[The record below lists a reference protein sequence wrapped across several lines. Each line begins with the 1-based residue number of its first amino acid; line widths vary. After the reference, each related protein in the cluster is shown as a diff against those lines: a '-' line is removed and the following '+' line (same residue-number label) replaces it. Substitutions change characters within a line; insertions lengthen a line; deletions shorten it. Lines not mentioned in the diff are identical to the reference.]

1 MLPEIYKYMLIY
13 TIYLANWSTSKIL
26 WSLTKEKY
34 LERWSPHESIREKK
48 PEDVFLCV
56 KENLSNFL
64 QSSFPDSMKTARRPI
79 TMLCI
84 EKSEGNLRGKKSWL
98 SQLLPS
104 KSLKTWRDIHNVRS
118 TSHLSFVYSL
128 SLSLL
133 HFLVELENMTW
144 LTWLRSQL
152 SAKLVTSS

>member
-1 MLPEIYKYMLIY
+1 MLIY

-34 LERWSPHESIREKK
+34 LERWPPHESIREKK

-84 EKSEGNLRGKKSWL
+84 EKIWRENLRGKKSWL

-104 KSLKTWRDIHNVRS
+104 KASKHGETS
-118 TSHLSFVYSL
+118 TMLGALPISALST
-128 SLSLL
+128 LSLL